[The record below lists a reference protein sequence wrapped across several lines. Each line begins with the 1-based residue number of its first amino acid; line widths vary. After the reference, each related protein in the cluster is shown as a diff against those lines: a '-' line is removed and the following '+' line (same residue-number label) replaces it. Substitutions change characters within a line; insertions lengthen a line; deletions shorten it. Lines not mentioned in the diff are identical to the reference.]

1 MDRRGIISAG
11 TWLVDNVKIIGQYP
25 ARGNLTTITR
35 VETGLGGCSHN
46 VLADLAGL
54 GLGAALPLYAGG
66 CIGRDAFGSY
76 IEREIERLGIDAGNM
91 LPLADAAT
99 SYTDVMSEYDGG
111 SRTFFHFRGA
121 NARLSAE
128 HILQMESP
136 ARIFHLGYLLLLDE
150 LDKPD
155 PQHGVV
161 AARVLKELQAKGY
174 ETSVDVVSE
183 EGGRFRS
190 IVEPCLPHIDY
201 FIVNEI
207 EAGAVCG
214 TQLRS
219 PEGVL
224 LRDGWKR
231 RPKH

>member
-1 MDRRGIISAG
+1 
-11 TWLVDNVKIIGQYP
+11 
-25 ARGNLTTITR
+25 
-35 VETGLGGCSHN
+35 
-46 VLADLAGL
+46 
-54 GLGAALPLYAGG
+54 
-66 CIGRDAFGSY
+66 
-76 IEREIERLGIDAGNM
+76 M

-99 SYTDVMSEYDGG
+99 SYTDVMSEYDGARAPSSTSG
-111 SRTFFHFRGA
+111 EPTHASARSISCKWSPPHGFFTWGTCCCWTNWTNPTPNTA
-121 NARLSAE
+121 S
-128 HILQMESP
+128 SP
-136 ARIFHLGYLLLLDE
+136 
-150 LDKPD
+150 P
-155 PQHGVV
+155 
-161 AARVLKELQAKGY
+161 RVLKELQAKGY

-224 LRDGWKR
+224 LRDRVEAAAEMLMHRGIGRLCAIHFPEGGYALTRKGDTCWCDAIPVAGKKQSFR
-231 RPKH
+231 R

>member
-1 MDRRGIISAG
+1 
-11 TWLVDNVKIIGQYP
+11 
-25 ARGNLTTITR
+25 
-35 VETGLGGCSHN
+35 
-46 VLADLAGL
+46 
-54 GLGAALPLYAGG
+54 
-66 CIGRDAFGSY
+66 
-76 IEREIERLGIDAGNM
+76 
-91 LPLADAAT
+91 
-99 SYTDVMSEYDGG
+99 
-111 SRTFFHFRGA
+111 
-121 NARLSAE
+121 
-128 HILQMESP
+128 MESP

-224 LRDGWKR
+224 LRDPGGSGGRNADASRNRPSLRHPFPRGRLRPHTER
-231 RPKH
+231 RHLLVRRHPGRRQKQSFRR